1 MSFHEDTKDLILS
14 AIDKE
19 YENACQEHGKR
30 YHSLHEGWAVLKEEV
45 EEAKWH
51 FTDIK
56 YQLKFLWRDVKLDDK
71 SKCLI
76 YASNIQGMALDA
88 MMELAQ
94 VYACCMK
101 LQNTLQGGE
110 NG

>member
-1 MSFHEDTKDLILS
+1 MSFHEDTKDLLCS

-19 YENACQEHGKR
+19 YEQACQEHGKT
-30 YHSLHEGWAVLKEEV
+30 YHSLHEGWSVLKEEV

-51 FTDIK
+51 FTDLK
-56 YQLKFLWRDVKLDDK
+56 WQLKYLWRGVKLDDNK
-71 SKCLI
+71 KCLI
-76 YASNIQGMALDA
+76 SVYDMQEMALNA

-110 NG
+110 NA

>member
-1 MSFHEDTKDLILS
+1 MSFHENTKDLLCS

-19 YENACQEHGKR
+19 YENACQEHGKT

-45 EEAKWH
+45 EEALWPVEVIKGH
-51 FTDIK
+51 FEGLWQGIRYGKPDRL
-56 YQLKFLWRDVKLDDK
+56 QLSIDK
-71 SKCLI
+71 IEESTIL
-76 YASNIQGMALDA
+76 A